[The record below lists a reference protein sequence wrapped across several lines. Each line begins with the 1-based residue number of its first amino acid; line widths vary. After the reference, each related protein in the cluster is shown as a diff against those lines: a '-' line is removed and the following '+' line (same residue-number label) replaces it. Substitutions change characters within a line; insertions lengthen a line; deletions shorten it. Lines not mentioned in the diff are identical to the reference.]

1 MQVLALKYRP
11 KHFSELVGQ
20 ESVAKTLSLALDNQ
34 RLANAYL
41 FSGLR
46 GSGKTS
52 SSRIFARALMCE
64 TGPKA
69 VPCDTCIQ
77 CQSALNNHHIDI
89 IEMDGASNRGIDD
102 VRNLIEQ
109 TRYKPSFGRYKIFI
123 IDEVHMFTTEAFN
136 ALLKTLEE
144 PPSHVK
150 FLLATTDALKLPATI
165 LSRTQHFRF
174 KKIPENSVISHLK
187 TILEKEQVSY
197 ETSALEKLA
206 HSGQGSLRDT
216 ITLLEQA
223 INYCDNA
230 ITESKVAEMLG
241 AIDRSVLEDF
251 FQSLINQDEARL
263 QERYAILE
271 NYETESVLE
280 EMMLFLKAKLLSPDS
295 YSILLIERF
304 FKIIMSSLSLL
315 KEGAN
320 ASFVLL
326 LLKMKFKEALKLK
339 ALDDA
344 ILELEQSKESVLKP
358 LNQNANASKQE
369 PKSTEKIEQAERIEG
384 TEKKEKL
391 ETRENTETLQT
402 LMLSAKDRIFH
413 NLFKQVQTL
422 VYERNYELGEVFEK
436 NIRFIDFD
444 SQTKTLTWE
453 SLATDK
459 DKELLRERFKIV
471 KSIVDGVFGKGE
483 NIKIALKHH
492 LENKS
497 TLETQEIKDFKISSL
512 REKILPKPTIETT
525 AETKE
530 NDTKEAV
537 GKALQTKENDTK
549 EAVGKALQTK
559 ENDTKEAVGKA
570 LQTKENDTKEAVGKA
585 LQTKENDTKE
595 TKETQPK
602 QAPTALQEFMANHS
616 ELIEEI
622 KSEFEIKSVEL
633 L

>member
-197 ETSALEKLA
+197 ESSALEKLA

-344 ILELEQSKESVLKP
+344 ILELEQTP
-358 LNQNANASKQE
+358 FNQSHSISYNTPKQE
-369 PKSTEKIEQAERIEG
+369 PKSAERIEQAERIEG
-384 TEKKEKL
+384 TEK
-391 ETRENTETLQT
+391 RENTEKIASTEAPQT
-402 LMLSAKDRIFH
+402 PMLSAKDRIFH

-422 VYERNYELGEVFEK
+422 VYERNYELGAVFEK

-471 KSIVDGVFGKGE
+471 KGIVDSVFGKGE
-483 NIKIALKHH
+483 NIKIALKNH

-497 TLETQEIKDFKISSL
+497 AREETKEVKDFKISSL
-512 REKILPKPTIETT
+512 REKILPKPTTETT
-525 AETKE
+525 AEMKE
-530 NDTKEAV
+530 
-537 GKALQTKENDTK
+537 
-549 EAVGKALQTK
+549 
-559 ENDTKEAVGKA
+559 
-570 LQTKENDTKEAVGKA
+570 
-585 LQTKENDTKE
+585 KE
-595 TKETQPK
+595 TKEKETKEVQEIQPK
-602 QAPTALQEFMANHS
+602 EAPTALQEFMANHS
-616 ELIEEI
+616 NLIEEI

>member
-20 ESVAKTLSLALDNQ
+20 ESVAKTLSLALDNR

-64 TGPKA
+64 EGPKA
-69 VPCDTCIQ
+69 VPCDTCTQ

-280 EMMLFLKAKLLSPDS
+280 EMMLFLKAKLLSPDT

-304 FKIIMSSLSLL
+304 FKIIMSGLSLL

-344 ILELEQSKESVLKP
+344 ILELEQSKESTLKP
-358 LNQNANASKQE
+358 LNQNANAFKQE
-369 PKSTEKIEQAERIEG
+369 SAEKIEKPEKRESAE
-384 TEKKEKL
+384 TP
-391 ETRENTETLQT
+391 QT
-402 LMLSAKDRIFH
+402 PMLSAKDRIFH

-422 VYERNYELGEVFEK
+422 VYERNYELGVVFEK

-453 SLATDK
+453 SLATHK

-483 NIKIALKHH
+483 NIKIALKNHS
-492 LENKS
+492 ENKS
-497 TLETQEIKDFKISSL
+497 TLEVVKEFKFPSL
-512 REKILPKPTIETT
+512 KPKPTTETT

-530 NDTKEAV
+530 NDTKEV
-537 GKALQTKENDTK
+537 Q
-549 EAVGKALQTK
+549 
-559 ENDTKEAVGKA
+559 
-570 LQTKENDTKEAVGKA
+570 
-585 LQTKENDTKE
+585 
-595 TKETQPK
+595 ETQPK
-602 QAPTALQEFMANHS
+602 ETPTALQEFMANHS
-616 ELIEEI
+616 NLIEEI

>member
-64 TGPKA
+64 EGPKA
-69 VPCDTCIQ
+69 MPCDTCTQ

-174 KKIPENSVISHLK
+174 KKIPGNSVISHLK

-304 FKIIMSSLSLL
+304 FKIIMSGLSLL

-358 LNQNANASKQE
+358 LNQNANAFKQE
-369 PKSTEKIEQAERIEG
+369 PKIADKIEKPEKRESAE
-384 TEKKEKL
+384 TP
-391 ETRENTETLQT
+391 QT
-402 LMLSAKDRIFH
+402 PMLSAKDRIFH

-422 VYERNYELGEVFEK
+422 VYERNYELGAVFEK

-453 SLATDK
+453 SLATHK
-459 DKELLRERFKIV
+459 DKGLLRERFKIV

-483 NIKIALKHH
+483 NIKIALKNHS
-492 LENKS
+492 ENKS
-497 TLETQEIKDFKISSL
+497 ALEVVKEFKFPPL
-512 REKILPKPTIETT
+512 KPKPTTETT
-525 AETKE
+525 AEMKEKESKE
-530 NDTKEAV
+530 NDTKKV
-537 GKALQTKENDTK
+537 Q
-549 EAVGKALQTK
+549 
-559 ENDTKEAVGKA
+559 
-570 LQTKENDTKEAVGKA
+570 
-585 LQTKENDTKE
+585 
-595 TKETQPK
+595 ETQPK
-602 QAPTALQEFMANHS
+602 EAPTALQEFMANHS
-616 ELIEEI
+616 DLIEEI

>member
-64 TGPKA
+64 KGPKA
-69 VPCDTCIQ
+69 VPCDTCTQ
-77 CQSALNNHHIDI
+77 CQGALNNHHIDI

-271 NYETESVLE
+271 NYETERVLE
-280 EMMLFLKAKLLSPDS
+280 EMMLFLKAKLLSPDT

-344 ILELEQSKESVLKP
+344 IVELEQSKESVLKP
-358 LNQNANASKQE
+358 LNQNANAPKQE
-369 PKSTEKIEQAERIEG
+369 PKSAERIEG
-384 TEKKEKL
+384 TEKKENP
-391 ETRENTETLQT
+391 ETRENAETPQT
-402 LMLSAKDRIFH
+402 PMLSAKDRIFH

-422 VYERNYELGEVFEK
+422 VYERNYELGAVFEK

-453 SLATDK
+453 SLAADK

-471 KSIVDGVFGKGE
+471 KGIVDSVFGKGE

-497 TLETQEIKDFKISSL
+497 APEETKEFKFPPL
-512 REKILPKPTIETT
+512 KPKPTTETT
-525 AETKE
+525 AEMKEKEVQKNETKEKEIKE
-530 NDTKEAV
+530 NDTKEVQEA
-537 GKALQTKENDTK
+537 QPK
-549 EAVGKALQTK
+549 EAL
-559 ENDTKEAVGKA
+559 
-570 LQTKENDTKEAVGKA
+570 
-585 LQTKENDTKE
+585 
-595 TKETQPK
+595 
-602 QAPTALQEFMANHS
+602 TALQEFMANHS

>member
-64 TGPKA
+64 EGPKA

-197 ETSALEKLA
+197 ESSALEKLA

-251 FQSLINQDEARL
+251 FQSLINQDEAQL

-344 ILELEQSKESVLKP
+344 ILELEQTP
-358 LNQNANASKQE
+358 FNQSPSISYNAPKQE
-369 PKSTEKIEQAERIEG
+369 PKSAERIEG
-384 TEKKEKL
+384 TEKKESAEKKENA
-391 ETRENTETLQT
+391 ETQQT
-402 LMLSAKDRIFH
+402 PMLSVKDRIFH

-422 VYERNYELGEVFEK
+422 VYERNYELGAVFEK

-453 SLATDK
+453 SLATNK

-483 NIKIALKHH
+483 NIKIALKNH

-497 TLETQEIKDFKISSL
+497 AREETKEVKDFKISSL
-512 REKILPKPTIETT
+512 REKISPKPTTETT
-525 AETKE
+525 AEMQEKEVQKNEIKEKEIKE
-530 NDTKEAV
+530 NDTKEV
-537 GKALQTKENDTK
+537 Q
-549 EAVGKALQTK
+549 
-559 ENDTKEAVGKA
+559 
-570 LQTKENDTKEAVGKA
+570 
-585 LQTKENDTKE
+585 
-595 TKETQPK
+595 ETQPK

-616 ELIEEI
+616 NLIEEI

>member
-64 TGPKA
+64 EGPKA

-197 ETSALEKLA
+197 ESSALEKLA

-344 ILELEQSKESVLKP
+344 ILELEQAP
-358 LNQNANASKQE
+358 FNQSPSISYNAPKQE
-369 PKSTEKIEQAERIEG
+369 PKSTEKIEQAEIIEG
-384 TEKKEKL
+384 TEKKESAEKK
-391 ETRENTETLQT
+391 ENTETPQT
-402 LMLSAKDRIFH
+402 PMLSAKDRIFH

-422 VYERNYELGEVFEK
+422 VYERNYELGAVFEK

-453 SLATDK
+453 SLATNK

-471 KSIVDGVFGKGE
+471 KGIVDGVFGKGE
-483 NIKIALKHH
+483 NIKIALKNH

-497 TLETQEIKDFKISSL
+497 ASEETKEVKDFKISSL
-512 REKILPKPTIETT
+512 REKILPQPTTETT
-525 AETKE
+525 AEIQEKE
-530 NDTKEAV
+530 TKEAV
-537 GKALQTKENDTK
+537 GKALQTKENETK
-549 EAVGKALQTK
+549 EVQ
-559 ENDTKEAVGKA
+559 
-570 LQTKENDTKEAVGKA
+570 
-585 LQTKENDTKE
+585 
-595 TKETQPK
+595 ETQPK
-602 QAPTALQEFMANHS
+602 EAPTALQEFMANHS
-616 ELIEEI
+616 NLIEEI

>member
-64 TGPKA
+64 EGPKA
-69 VPCDTCIQ
+69 VPCDTCAQ

-304 FKIIMSSLSLL
+304 FKIIMSGLSLL

-344 ILELEQSKESVLKP
+344 ILELEQNKESVLKP
-358 LNQNANASKQE
+358 LNQNANAPKQE
-369 PKSTEKIEQAERIEG
+369 PKSTEK
-384 TEKKEKL
+384 
-391 ETRENTETLQT
+391 RENPEKRESAETPQT
-402 LMLSAKDRIFH
+402 PMLSAKDRIFH

-422 VYERNYELGEVFEK
+422 VYERNYELGAVFEK

-453 SLATDK
+453 SLATNK

-483 NIKIALKHH
+483 SIKIALKNHS
-492 LENKS
+492 ENKS
-497 TLETQEIKDFKISSL
+497 ALEVVKEFKFPYSKPKLTTKTTAETKEKEIKEAVGKETKIK
-512 REKILPKPTIETT
+512 EQEVKEN
-525 AETKE
+525 ETKE
-530 NDTKEAV
+530 NDTKEV
-537 GKALQTKENDTK
+537 Q
-549 EAVGKALQTK
+549 
-559 ENDTKEAVGKA
+559 
-570 LQTKENDTKEAVGKA
+570 
-585 LQTKENDTKE
+585 
-595 TKETQPK
+595 ETQPK

-616 ELIEEI
+616 DLIEEI

>member
-20 ESVAKTLSLALDNQ
+20 ESVAKTLSLALNNQ

-280 EMMLFLKAKLLSPDS
+280 EMMLFLKAKLLSPNS

-344 ILELEQSKESVLKP
+344 ILELEQNKENVLKP
-358 LNQNANASKQE
+358 LNQNANAPKQE
-369 PKSTEKIEQAERIEG
+369 PKSAEKTEKP
-384 TEKKEKL
+384 EKKESA
-391 ETRENTETLQT
+391 ETPQT
-402 LMLSAKDRIFH
+402 PMLSAKDRIFH

-422 VYERNYELGEVFEK
+422 VYERNYELGAVFEK
-436 NIRFIDFD
+436 NIRFVDFD

-471 KSIVDGVFGKGE
+471 KSIVDGVFGKGK
-483 NIKIALKHH
+483 NIKIALKNHS
-492 LENKS
+492 ENKS
-497 TLETQEIKDFKISSL
+497 ALEVVKEFKFPSS
-512 REKILPKPTIETT
+512 KPKPTTETT
-525 AETKE
+525 AELKE
-530 NDTKEAV
+530 KETKEAV
-537 GKALQTKENDTK
+537 GKETKEKEVQENDTK
-549 EAVGKALQTK
+549 EVQ
-559 ENDTKEAVGKA
+559 
-570 LQTKENDTKEAVGKA
+570 
-585 LQTKENDTKE
+585 
-595 TKETQPK
+595 ETQPK

-616 ELIEEI
+616 NLIEEI

>member
-197 ETSALEKLA
+197 ESSALEKLA

-230 ITESKVAEMLG
+230 ITESKVAAMLG

-358 LNQNANASKQE
+358 LNQNANAPKQE
-369 PKSTEKIEQAERIEG
+369 PKSAEKIEQAERIEG
-384 TEKKEKL
+384 TEKRESAEKIESA
-391 ETRENTETLQT
+391 ETPQT
-402 LMLSAKDRIFH
+402 PMLSAKDRIFH

-422 VYERNYELGEVFEK
+422 VYERNYELGAVFEK

-483 NIKIALKHH
+483 NIKIALKNH

-497 TLETQEIKDFKISSL
+497 TREETKEVKDFKISSL
-512 REKILPKPTIETT
+512 KEKILPKPTTETT
-525 AETKE
+525 AEMKE
-530 NDTKEAV
+530 KEV
-537 GKALQTKENDTK
+537 QKNEIKE
-549 EAVGKALQTK
+549 
-559 ENDTKEAVGKA
+559 
-570 LQTKENDTKEAVGKA
+570 
-585 LQTKENDTKE
+585 KE
-595 TKETQPK
+595 TKEVKEKEVQETQPK
-602 QAPTALQEFMANHS
+602 EAPTALQEFMANHS
-616 ELIEEI
+616 NLIEEI

>member
-197 ETSALEKLA
+197 ESSALEKLA

-230 ITESKVAEMLG
+230 ITESKVATMLG

-344 ILELEQSKESVLKP
+344 IVELEQSKESVLKP
-358 LNQNANASKQE
+358 LNQNANAPKQE
-369 PKSTEKIEQAERIEG
+369 PKSTEKIEQAERIER
-384 TEKKEKL
+384 TEKRESA
-391 ETRENTETLQT
+391 ETPQT
-402 LMLSAKDRIFH
+402 PMLSAKDRIFH

-422 VYERNYELGEVFEK
+422 VYERNYELGAVFEK
-436 NIRFIDFD
+436 NIHFIDFD

-453 SLATDK
+453 SLATNK

-497 TLETQEIKDFKISSL
+497 AREETKEVKDFKISSL
-512 REKILPKPTIETT
+512 REKILPKPTTETT
-525 AETKE
+525 AEMKEKEIKEAAEKETKEKEVKE
-530 NDTKEAV
+530 NDTKEI
-537 GKALQTKENDTK
+537 K
-549 EAVGKALQTK
+549 EA
-559 ENDTKEAVGKA
+559 
-570 LQTKENDTKEAVGKA
+570 
-585 LQTKENDTKE
+585 
-595 TKETQPK
+595 QPK
-602 QAPTALQEFMANHS
+602 EAPTALQEFMANHS
-616 ELIEEI
+616 NLIEEI

>member
-64 TGPKA
+64 EGPKA
-69 VPCDTCIQ
+69 VPCDTCTQ
-77 CQSALNNHHIDI
+77 CKSALNNHHIDI

-197 ETSALEKLA
+197 ENSALEKLA

-344 ILELEQSKESVLKP
+344 ILELEQTKESVLKP
-358 LNQNANASKQE
+358 LNQNANAPKQE
-369 PKSTEKIEQAERIEG
+369 PKNA
-384 TEKKEKL
+384 EKK
-391 ETRENTETLQT
+391 ENTETLQT
-402 LMLSAKDRIFH
+402 PMLSAKDRIFH
-413 NLFKQVQTL
+413 NLFKQVQTQ
-422 VYERNYELGEVFEK
+422 VSDRNYELGAVFEK

-453 SLATDK
+453 SLATNK

-471 KSIVDGVFGKGE
+471 KSIVDEVFGKGE
-483 NIKIALKHH
+483 NIKIALKNHS
-492 LENKS
+492 ENNS
-497 TLETQEIKDFKISSL
+497 APEETKDKFLSL
-512 REKILPKPTIETT
+512 KPKPTIETT
-525 AETKE
+525 AEMKENETKE
-530 NDTKEAV
+530 KEVQKKETKEV
-537 GKALQTKENDTK
+537 
-549 EAVGKALQTK
+549 
-559 ENDTKEAVGKA
+559 
-570 LQTKENDTKEAVGKA
+570 
-585 LQTKENDTKE
+585 
-595 TKETQPK
+595 KETQPK
-602 QAPTALQEFMANHS
+602 ETPTALQEFMANNS
-616 ELIEEI
+616 NLIEEI

>member
-64 TGPKA
+64 EGPKA
-69 VPCDTCIQ
+69 VPCDTCTQ

-280 EMMLFLKAKLLSPDS
+280 EMMLFLKAKLLSPDT

-344 ILELEQSKESVLKP
+344 ILELERSKESALKP
-358 LNQNANASKQE
+358 LNQNANAFKQE
-369 PKSTEKIEQAERIEG
+369 STEKIEKP
-384 TEKKEKL
+384 EKK
-391 ETRENTETLQT
+391 ENTETPQT
-402 LMLSAKDRIFH
+402 PMLSAKDRIFH

-422 VYERNYELGEVFEK
+422 VYERNYELGAVFEK

-453 SLATDK
+453 SLATHK

-483 NIKIALKHH
+483 NIKIALKNHS
-492 LENKS
+492 ENKS
-497 TLETQEIKDFKISSL
+497 ALEVVKEFKFPSL
-512 REKILPKPTIETT
+512 KPKPTTETT
-525 AETKE
+525 AEMKEKEIQE
-530 NDTKEAV
+530 NDTKEIQET
-537 GKALQTKENDTK
+537 QTKET
-549 EAVGKALQTK
+549 
-559 ENDTKEAVGKA
+559 
-570 LQTKENDTKEAVGKA
+570 
-585 LQTKENDTKE
+585 
-595 TKETQPK
+595 
-602 QAPTALQEFMANHS
+602 PTALQEFMANHS
-616 ELIEEI
+616 DLIEEI

>member
-11 KHFSELVGQ
+11 KHFSEIVGQ

-64 TGPKA
+64 EGPKA
-69 VPCDTCIQ
+69 VPCDTCTQ

-263 QERYAILE
+263 KECYAILE

-358 LNQNANASKQE
+358 LNQNANAIPQE
-369 PKSTEKIEQAERIEG
+369 
-384 TEKKEKL
+384 
-391 ETRENTETLQT
+391 NQT
-402 LMLSAKDRIFH
+402 LKTPPLKNPIAEAPIAETPQTPMLSAKDRIFH

-422 VYERNYELGEVFEK
+422 VYERNYELGAVFEK

-453 SLATDK
+453 SLATHK

-483 NIKIALKHH
+483 KIKIALKNQ
-492 LENKS
+492 NKS
-497 TLETQEIKDFKISSL
+497 ALEVVKELKFPYSK
-512 REKILPKPTIETT
+512 PKPTTETT

-530 NDTKEAV
+530 KETKEAAEKEMKEKEV
-537 GKALQTKENDTK
+537 QENDTK
-549 EAVGKALQTK
+549 EVQ
-559 ENDTKEAVGKA
+559 
-570 LQTKENDTKEAVGKA
+570 
-585 LQTKENDTKE
+585 
-595 TKETQPK
+595 ETQPK

-616 ELIEEI
+616 NLIEEI

>member
-69 VPCDTCIQ
+69 VPCDTCTQ

-304 FKIIMSSLSLL
+304 FKIIMSGLSLL

-344 ILELEQSKESVLKP
+344 ILELEQSKESALKP
-358 LNQNANASKQE
+358 LSQNANTFKQE
-369 PKSTEKIEQAERIEG
+369 SAEKIEKPEKRESAETPQIP
-384 TEKKEKL
+384 
-391 ETRENTETLQT
+391 
-402 LMLSAKDRIFH
+402 MLSAKDRIFH

-422 VYERNYELGEVFEK
+422 VYERNYELGAVFEK

-453 SLATDK
+453 SLATHK

-483 NIKIALKHH
+483 NIKIALKNHS
-492 LENKS
+492 ENKS
-497 TLETQEIKDFKISSL
+497 ALEEIKEFKFPSL
-512 REKILPKPTIETT
+512 KPKPTTETT

-530 NDTKEAV
+530 
-537 GKALQTKENDTK
+537 
-549 EAVGKALQTK
+549 
-559 ENDTKEAVGKA
+559 
-570 LQTKENDTKEAVGKA
+570 
-585 LQTKENDTKE
+585 KE
-595 TKETQPK
+595 TKEKETKEKETKEKETKEKETKEVQETQPK
-602 QAPTALQEFMANHS
+602 ETPTALQEFMANHS
-616 ELIEEI
+616 NLIEEI

>member
-64 TGPKA
+64 EGPKA

-197 ETSALEKLA
+197 ESSALEKLA

-263 QERYAILE
+263 KERYAILE

-320 ASFVLL
+320 ANFVLL

-344 ILELEQSKESVLKP
+344 ILELEQAP
-358 LNQNANASKQE
+358 FNQSPSISYNAPKQE
-369 PKSTEKIEQAERIEG
+369 PKSAEKIENPERIESA
-384 TEKKEKL
+384 
-391 ETRENTETLQT
+391 ETPQT
-402 LMLSAKDRIFH
+402 PMLSAKDRIFH

-422 VYERNYELGEVFEK
+422 VYERNYELGAVFEK

-453 SLATDK
+453 SLAADK

-483 NIKIALKHH
+483 SIKIALKNHS
-492 LENKS
+492 ENKNARE
-497 TLETQEIKDFKISSL
+497 ETKEVKDFKISSL
-512 REKILPKPTIETT
+512 REKILPKPTTETT
-525 AETKE
+525 AEMKEKETKEKEIQE
-530 NDTKEAV
+530 NDTKEV
-537 GKALQTKENDTK
+537 Q
-549 EAVGKALQTK
+549 
-559 ENDTKEAVGKA
+559 
-570 LQTKENDTKEAVGKA
+570 
-585 LQTKENDTKE
+585 
-595 TKETQPK
+595 ETQPK

>member
-64 TGPKA
+64 EGPKA
-69 VPCDTCIQ
+69 VPCDTCTQ

-197 ETSALEKLA
+197 ESSALEKLA

-304 FKIIMSSLSLL
+304 FKIIMSGLSLL

-344 ILELEQSKESVLKP
+344 ILELEQSKESAFQP
-358 LNQNANASKQE
+358 LNQNANAFKQE
-369 PKSTEKIEQAERIEG
+369 SAEKIEKPEKRESAE
-384 TEKKEKL
+384 TP
-391 ETRENTETLQT
+391 QT
-402 LMLSAKDRIFH
+402 PMLSAKDRIFH

-422 VYERNYELGEVFEK
+422 VYERNYELGAVFEK

-453 SLATDK
+453 SLATHK

-471 KSIVDGVFGKGE
+471 KNIVDGVFGKGE

-497 TLETQEIKDFKISSL
+497 APKETKEVKDFKISSL
-512 REKILPKPTIETT
+512 REKILPKPTTETT

-530 NDTKEAV
+530 KEIKEAAEKETKEKEV
-537 GKALQTKENDTK
+537 QENDTK
-549 EAVGKALQTK
+549 EVQ
-559 ENDTKEAVGKA
+559 
-570 LQTKENDTKEAVGKA
+570 
-585 LQTKENDTKE
+585 
-595 TKETQPK
+595 ETQPK
-602 QAPTALQEFMANHS
+602 ETPTALQEFMANHS
-616 ELIEEI
+616 DLIEEI

>member
-64 TGPKA
+64 EGPKA
-69 VPCDTCIQ
+69 VPCDTCTQ

-304 FKIIMSSLSLL
+304 FKIIMSGLSLL

-339 ALDDA
+339 TLDDA

-358 LNQNANASKQE
+358 LNQNANAFKQE
-369 PKSTEKIEQAERIEG
+369 SAEKIEKPEKRESAE
-384 TEKKEKL
+384 TP
-391 ETRENTETLQT
+391 QT
-402 LMLSAKDRIFH
+402 PMLSAKDRIFH

-422 VYERNYELGEVFEK
+422 VYERNYELGAVFEK

-453 SLATDK
+453 SLATHK

-483 NIKIALKHH
+483 NIKIALKNHS
-492 LENKS
+492 ENKS
-497 TLETQEIKDFKISSL
+497 ALEVVKEFKFPSL
-512 REKILPKPTIETT
+512 KPKPTTETT
-525 AETKE
+525 AETKEKETKEAIEKETKE
-530 NDTKEAV
+530 NDTKEI
-537 GKALQTKENDTK
+537 Q
-549 EAVGKALQTK
+549 
-559 ENDTKEAVGKA
+559 
-570 LQTKENDTKEAVGKA
+570 
-585 LQTKENDTKE
+585 
-595 TKETQPK
+595 ETQPK
-602 QAPTALQEFMANHS
+602 ETPTALQEFMANNS
-616 ELIEEI
+616 NLIEEI

>member
-20 ESVAKTLSLALDNQ
+20 ESVAKTLSLALNNQ

-64 TGPKA
+64 EGPKA

-344 ILELEQSKESVLKP
+344 ILELEQNKESALKP
-358 LNQNANASKQE
+358 LNQNANDPKQE
-369 PKSTEKIEQAERIEG
+369 PKSIEKIEKP
-384 TEKKEKL
+384 EKKENV
-391 ETRENTETLQT
+391 ETPQT
-402 LMLSAKDRIFH
+402 PMLSAKDRIFH

-422 VYERNYELGEVFEK
+422 VYERNYELGAVFEK

-483 NIKIALKHH
+483 NIKIALKNHS
-492 LENKS
+492 ENKS
-497 TLETQEIKDFKISSL
+497 ALEVVKEFKFPSS
-512 REKILPKPTIETT
+512 KPKPTTETT
-525 AETKE
+525 AEMKEKETEEAVGKETKEKEVQE
-530 NDTKEAV
+530 NDTKEV
-537 GKALQTKENDTK
+537 Q
-549 EAVGKALQTK
+549 
-559 ENDTKEAVGKA
+559 
-570 LQTKENDTKEAVGKA
+570 
-585 LQTKENDTKE
+585 
-595 TKETQPK
+595 ETQPK
-602 QAPTALQEFMANHS
+602 EAPTALQEFMANHS
-616 ELIEEI
+616 NLIEEI

>member
-230 ITESKVAEMLG
+230 ITESKVATMLG

-263 QERYAILE
+263 KERYAILE

-326 LLKMKFKEALKLK
+326 LLKMKFKEALKFK

-344 ILELEQSKESVLKP
+344 ILELEQTP
-358 LNQNANASKQE
+358 FNQSPSISYNAPKQE
-369 PKSTEKIEQAERIEG
+369 FKGTEKIEQAERIEG
-384 TEKKEKL
+384 TEKREKL
-391 ETRENTETLQT
+391 EKRENAETPQT
-402 LMLSAKDRIFH
+402 PMLSAKDRIFH

-422 VYERNYELGEVFEK
+422 VYERNYELGAVFEK

-453 SLATDK
+453 SLATNK

-483 NIKIALKHH
+483 NIKIALKNQ
-492 LENKS
+492 NKS
-497 TLETQEIKDFKISSL
+497 ALEVVKELKFPYSK
-512 REKILPKPTIETT
+512 PKPTTETT

-530 NDTKEAV
+530 KEV
-537 GKALQTKENDTK
+537 QKNEIKEKEVQENDTK
-549 EAVGKALQTK
+549 EVQ
-559 ENDTKEAVGKA
+559 
-570 LQTKENDTKEAVGKA
+570 
-585 LQTKENDTKE
+585 
-595 TKETQPK
+595 ETQPK

-616 ELIEEI
+616 NLIEEI

>member
-197 ETSALEKLA
+197 ENSALEKLA

-271 NYETESVLE
+271 NYETEGVLE

-344 ILELEQSKESVLKP
+344 IVELEQAP
-358 LNQNANASKQE
+358 FNQSPSISYNAPKQE
-369 PKSTEKIEQAERIEG
+369 FKGTEKIEQVERIEG
-384 TEKKEKL
+384 TEKREKL
-391 ETRENTETLQT
+391 EKKESTETPQT
-402 LMLSAKDRIFH
+402 PMLSAKDRIFH

-422 VYERNYELGEVFEK
+422 VYERNYELGVVFEK

-453 SLATDK
+453 SLAADK
-459 DKELLRERFKIV
+459 NKELLRERFKIV

-483 NIKIALKHH
+483 NIKIALKNH

-497 TLETQEIKDFKISSL
+497 APEETKEVKDFKISSL
-512 REKILPKPTIETT
+512 REKILPKPTTETT

-530 NDTKEAV
+530 NEKEAV
-537 GKALQTKENDTK
+537 GKEIKEK
-549 EAVGKALQTK
+549 EIQK
-559 ENDTKEAVGKA
+559 
-570 LQTKENDTKEAVGKA
+570 
-585 LQTKENDTKE
+585 KE
-595 TKETQPK
+595 TKENNTKEIQETQPK
-602 QAPTALQEFMANHS
+602 EAPTALQEFMTNHS

>member
-11 KHFSELVGQ
+11 KHFSELIGQ

-69 VPCDTCIQ
+69 VPCDTCTQ

-251 FQSLINQDEARL
+251 FQSLINQDEVRL
-263 QERYAILE
+263 KERYAILE

-344 ILELEQSKESVLKP
+344 ILELEQTP
-358 LNQNANASKQE
+358 FNQNPSISYNDSKQE

-384 TEKKEKL
+384 TEKKE
-391 ETRENTETLQT
+391 NTETPQT
-402 LMLSAKDRIFH
+402 PMLSAKDRIFH

-422 VYERNYELGEVFEK
+422 VYERNYELGAVFEK

-453 SLATDK
+453 SLATNK

-483 NIKIALKHH
+483 SIKIALKNQ
-492 LENKS
+492 NKS
-497 TLETQEIKDFKISSL
+497 ALEVVKELKFPYSK
-512 REKILPKPTIETT
+512 PKPTTETT

-530 NDTKEAV
+530 KETKE
-537 GKALQTKENDTK
+537 KETKEKEVQENDTK
-549 EAVGKALQTK
+549 EVQ
-559 ENDTKEAVGKA
+559 
-570 LQTKENDTKEAVGKA
+570 
-585 LQTKENDTKE
+585 
-595 TKETQPK
+595 ETQPK

-616 ELIEEI
+616 NLIEEI

>member
-64 TGPKA
+64 EGPKS
-69 VPCDTCIQ
+69 VPCDTCTQ

-280 EMMLFLKAKLLSPDS
+280 EMMLFLKAKLLSPDA

-304 FKIIMSSLSLL
+304 FKIIMSGLSLL

-344 ILELEQSKESVLKP
+344 ILELEQSKESTLKP
-358 LNQNANASKQE
+358 LNQNANAFKQE
-369 PKSTEKIEQAERIEG
+369 SAEKIEKP
-384 TEKKEKL
+384 EK
-391 ETRENTETLQT
+391 RESTETPQT
-402 LMLSAKDRIFH
+402 PMLSAKDRIFH

-422 VYERNYELGEVFEK
+422 VYERNYELGAVFEK

-453 SLATDK
+453 SLATHK

-483 NIKIALKHH
+483 NIKIALKNHS
-492 LENKS
+492 ENKS
-497 TLETQEIKDFKISSL
+497 TLEVVKEFKFPYS
-512 REKILPKPTIETT
+512 KPKPTTETT

-530 NDTKEAV
+530 
-537 GKALQTKENDTK
+537 
-549 EAVGKALQTK
+549 
-559 ENDTKEAVGKA
+559 
-570 LQTKENDTKEAVGKA
+570 
-585 LQTKENDTKE
+585 KE
-595 TKETQPK
+595 TKEKEIQETQPK
-602 QAPTALQEFMANHS
+602 ETPTALQEFMANHS
-616 ELIEEI
+616 DLIEEI

>member
-64 TGPKA
+64 EGPKA
-69 VPCDTCIQ
+69 VPCDTCTQ

-280 EMMLFLKAKLLSPDS
+280 EMMLFLKAKLLSPDF

-304 FKIIMSSLSLL
+304 FKIIMSGLSLL

-344 ILELEQSKESVLKP
+344 ILELEQSKESVLKS
-358 LNQNANASKQE
+358 LNQNANAFKQE
-369 PKSTEKIEQAERIEG
+369 SKSADKIEKP
-384 TEKKEKL
+384 EKKESA
-391 ETRENTETLQT
+391 ETPQT
-402 LMLSAKDRIFH
+402 PMLSAKDRIFH

-422 VYERNYELGEVFEK
+422 VYERNYELGAVFEK

-453 SLATDK
+453 SLATHK

-483 NIKIALKHH
+483 NIKIALKNQ
-492 LENKS
+492 NKS
-497 TLETQEIKDFKISSL
+497 ALEEIKEFKFPSL
-512 REKILPKPTIETT
+512 KPKPTTETT
-525 AETKE
+525 AEMKEKEIKEKEVQKNETKE
-530 NDTKEAV
+530 I
-537 GKALQTKENDTK
+537 Q
-549 EAVGKALQTK
+549 
-559 ENDTKEAVGKA
+559 
-570 LQTKENDTKEAVGKA
+570 
-585 LQTKENDTKE
+585 
-595 TKETQPK
+595 ETQPK
-602 QAPTALQEFMANHS
+602 EAPTALQEFMANHS
-616 ELIEEI
+616 DLIEEI

>member
-197 ETSALEKLA
+197 ESSALEKLA

-271 NYETESVLE
+271 NYETEGVLE

-344 ILELEQSKESVLKP
+344 IVELEQTP
-358 LNQNANASKQE
+358 FNQSPSISYNAPKQE
-369 PKSTEKIEQAERIEG
+369 SKSIEKREQREQIESIEKRESAE
-384 TEKKEKL
+384 TP
-391 ETRENTETLQT
+391 QT
-402 LMLSAKDRIFH
+402 PMLSAKDRIFH

-422 VYERNYELGEVFEK
+422 VYERNYELGAVFEK

-497 TLETQEIKDFKISSL
+497 APE
-512 REKILPKPTIETT
+512 
-525 AETKE
+525 ETKE
-530 NDTKEAV
+530 FKFPPLKPQPTTEMTAEMQEKETKEAV

-549 EAVGKALQTK
+549 EVQKK
-559 ENDTKEAVGKA
+559 EVQK
-570 LQTKENDTKEAVGKA
+570 
-585 LQTKENDTKE
+585 NDTKE
-595 TKETQPK
+595 TKEAQPK
-602 QAPTALQEFMANHS
+602 EAPTALQEFMANHS

>member
-64 TGPKA
+64 EGPKA
-69 VPCDTCIQ
+69 VPCDTCTQ

-251 FQSLINQDEARL
+251 FQSLINQDEVRL
-263 QERYAILE
+263 QDRYAILE

-304 FKIIMSSLSLL
+304 FKIIMSGLSLL

-358 LNQNANASKQE
+358 LNQDANAFKQE
-369 PKSTEKIEQAERIEG
+369 SAEKIEKPEKRESAE
-384 TEKKEKL
+384 TP
-391 ETRENTETLQT
+391 QT
-402 LMLSAKDRIFH
+402 PMLSAKDRIFH

-422 VYERNYELGEVFEK
+422 VYERNYELGAVFEK

-459 DKELLRERFKIV
+459 DKELLKERFKIV

-483 NIKIALKHH
+483 NIKIALKNHS
-492 LENKS
+492 ENKS
-497 TLETQEIKDFKISSL
+497 ALEVVKEFKFPSL
-512 REKILPKPTIETT
+512 KPKPTTETT
-525 AETKE
+525 AETKEKETKEKETKEKETKEKETKEKDTKE

-537 GKALQTKENDTK
+537 EKEIKEKEIKEKEIKEKEIKENDTK
-549 EAVGKALQTK
+549 EVQ
-559 ENDTKEAVGKA
+559 
-570 LQTKENDTKEAVGKA
+570 
-585 LQTKENDTKE
+585 
-595 TKETQPK
+595 ETQPK
-602 QAPTALQEFMANHS
+602 EAPTALQEFMANHS
-616 ELIEEI
+616 DLIEEI

>member
-64 TGPKA
+64 EGPKA
-69 VPCDTCIQ
+69 VPCDTCTQ

-187 TILEKEQVSY
+187 TILEKEQMSY
-197 ETSALEKLA
+197 ENSALEKLA

-230 ITESKVAEMLG
+230 ITESKVAAMLG

-271 NYETESVLE
+271 NYETEGVLE
-280 EMMLFLKAKLLSPDS
+280 EMMLFLKAKLLSPDT

-344 ILELEQSKESVLKP
+344 IVELEQAP
-358 LNQNANASKQE
+358 FNQSPSISYNAPKQE
-369 PKSTEKIEQAERIEG
+369 FKNIEKREKIEQIESIEKRERIE
-384 TEKKEKL
+384 TP
-391 ETRENTETLQT
+391 QT
-402 LMLSAKDRIFH
+402 PMLSAKDRIFH

-422 VYERNYELGEVFEK
+422 VYERNYELGVVFEK

-453 SLATDK
+453 SLAADK

-497 TLETQEIKDFKISSL
+497 APEETKEVKDFKISSL
-512 REKILPKPTIETT
+512 REKISPKPTTETT
-525 AETKE
+525 AEMKEKEVQKNETKEKEIKE
-530 NDTKEAV
+530 NDTKEV
-537 GKALQTKENDTK
+537 QKNEIKEKEIKEN
-549 EAVGKALQTK
+549 E
-559 ENDTKEAVGKA
+559 
-570 LQTKENDTKEAVGKA
+570 
-585 LQTKENDTKE
+585 TKE
-595 TKETQPK
+595 TKEAQPK
-602 QAPTALQEFMANHS
+602 EAPTALQEFMANHS

>member
-64 TGPKA
+64 EGPKA

-304 FKIIMSSLSLL
+304 FKIIMSGLSLL

-344 ILELEQSKESVLKP
+344 ILELEQSKESALKP
-358 LNQNANASKQE
+358 LNQNANAPKQE
-369 PKSTEKIEQAERIEG
+369 PKIAEKIEKP
-384 TEKKEKL
+384 EKRESV
-391 ETRENTETLQT
+391 ETPQT
-402 LMLSAKDRIFH
+402 PMLSAKDRIFH

-422 VYERNYELGEVFEK
+422 VYERNYELGAVFEK

-453 SLATDK
+453 SLANNK

-483 NIKIALKHH
+483 NIKIALKNHS
-492 LENKS
+492 ENKS
-497 TLETQEIKDFKISSL
+497 ALEEIKEFKFPSL
-512 REKILPKPTIETT
+512 KPKSATETT
-525 AETKE
+525 AETKEKETKEKETKE
-530 NDTKEAV
+530 NDTKEV
-537 GKALQTKENDTK
+537 Q
-549 EAVGKALQTK
+549 
-559 ENDTKEAVGKA
+559 
-570 LQTKENDTKEAVGKA
+570 
-585 LQTKENDTKE
+585 
-595 TKETQPK
+595 ETQPK
-602 QAPTALQEFMANHS
+602 ETPTALQEFMANYS
-616 ELIEEI
+616 DLIEEI

>member
-64 TGPKA
+64 EGPKA
-69 VPCDTCIQ
+69 VPCDTCPQ

-304 FKIIMSSLSLL
+304 FKIIMSGLSLL

-344 ILELEQSKESVLKP
+344 ILELEQNKESVLKP
-358 LNQNANASKQE
+358 LNQNANAFKQE
-369 PKSTEKIEQAERIEG
+369 STEK
-384 TEKKEKL
+384 TEKPETKESA
-391 ETRENTETLQT
+391 ETPQT
-402 LMLSAKDRIFH
+402 PMLSAKDRIFH

-422 VYERNYELGEVFEK
+422 VYERNYELGAVFEK

-453 SLATDK
+453 SLATHK

-471 KSIVDGVFGKGE
+471 KSIVDGVFGKSE
-483 NIKIALKHH
+483 NIKIALKNHS
-492 LENKS
+492 ENKS
-497 TLETQEIKDFKISSL
+497 ALEEIKEFKFPYS
-512 REKILPKPTIETT
+512 KPKPTTETT
-525 AETKE
+525 AEMKE
-530 NDTKEAV
+530 KETKEA
-537 GKALQTKENDTK
+537 AE
-549 EAVGKALQTK
+549 
-559 ENDTKEAVGKA
+559 
-570 LQTKENDTKEAVGKA
+570 
-585 LQTKENDTKE
+585 KE
-595 TKETQPK
+595 TKEVQENDIKVVQETQPK

>member
-64 TGPKA
+64 EGPKA
-69 VPCDTCIQ
+69 VPCDTCTQ

-223 INYCDNA
+223 INYCNNA

-295 YSILLIERF
+295 YSILLIEHF

-344 ILELEQSKESVLKP
+344 ILELEQAP
-358 LNQNANASKQE
+358 FNQSPSISYNAPKQE
-369 PKSTEKIEQAERIEG
+369 PKSTEKIEKPEKRES
-384 TEKKEKL
+384 TEKIASA
-391 ETRENTETLQT
+391 ETPQT
-402 LMLSAKDRIFH
+402 PMLSVKDRIFH

-422 VYERNYELGEVFEK
+422 VYERNYELGAVFEK

-453 SLATDK
+453 SLATNK

-471 KSIVDGVFGKGE
+471 KGIVDGIFGKGE

-497 TLETQEIKDFKISSL
+497 AREETKEVKDFKISSL
-512 REKILPKPTIETT
+512 REKILPKPTTETM
-525 AETKE
+525 AEMKEKEVQKNEIKEKEIKE
-530 NDTKEAV
+530 NDTKEIQEIQ
-537 GKALQTKENDTK
+537 LKE
-549 EAVGKALQTK
+549 
-559 ENDTKEAVGKA
+559 
-570 LQTKENDTKEAVGKA
+570 
-585 LQTKENDTKE
+585 
-595 TKETQPK
+595 
-602 QAPTALQEFMANHS
+602 APTALQEFMANHS

>member
-11 KHFSELVGQ
+11 KHFSELIGQ

-64 TGPKA
+64 EGPKA

-280 EMMLFLKAKLLSPDS
+280 EMMLFLKAKLLSPDT

-320 ASFVLL
+320 AGFVLL

-339 ALDDA
+339 ALDDE
-344 ILELEQSKESVLKP
+344 ILELEQSKESAFQP
-358 LNQNANASKQE
+358 LNQNANAFKQE
-369 PKSTEKIEQAERIEG
+369 ITDKIEKPEKRESTE
-384 TEKKEKL
+384 TP
-391 ETRENTETLQT
+391 QT
-402 LMLSAKDRIFH
+402 PMLSAKDRIFH

-422 VYERNYELGEVFEK
+422 VYERNYELGAVFEK
-436 NIRFIDFD
+436 NIRFVDFD

-453 SLATDK
+453 SLATHK

-483 NIKIALKHH
+483 NIKIALKNHS
-492 LENKS
+492 ENKS
-497 TLETQEIKDFKISSL
+497 ALEEIKEFKFPYS
-512 REKILPKPTIETT
+512 KPKPTTETT
-525 AETKE
+525 AEMKEKETKEAIEKETKE
-530 NDTKEAV
+530 NDTKEV
-537 GKALQTKENDTK
+537 Q
-549 EAVGKALQTK
+549 
-559 ENDTKEAVGKA
+559 
-570 LQTKENDTKEAVGKA
+570 
-585 LQTKENDTKE
+585 
-595 TKETQPK
+595 ETQPK
-602 QAPTALQEFMANHS
+602 ETPTALQEFMANHS
-616 ELIEEI
+616 DLIEEI

>member
-64 TGPKA
+64 EGPKA

-280 EMMLFLKAKLLSPDS
+280 EMMLFLKAKLLSPDA

-304 FKIIMSSLSLL
+304 FKIIMSGLSLL

-358 LNQNANASKQE
+358 LNQNANAFKQE
-369 PKSTEKIEQAERIEG
+369 SKIAEKIEKPEKRESAE
-384 TEKKEKL
+384 TPP
-391 ETRENTETLQT
+391 
-402 LMLSAKDRIFH
+402 MLSAKDRIFH

-422 VYERNYELGEVFEK
+422 VYERNYELGAVFEK

-453 SLATDK
+453 SLATHK

-483 NIKIALKHH
+483 NIKIALKNHS
-492 LENKS
+492 ENKS
-497 TLETQEIKDFKISSL
+497 ALEEIKEFKFPSL
-512 REKILPKPTIETT
+512 KPKPTTETT
-525 AETKE
+525 AEMKEKETKE
-530 NDTKEAV
+530 NDTKEI
-537 GKALQTKENDTK
+537 Q
-549 EAVGKALQTK
+549 
-559 ENDTKEAVGKA
+559 
-570 LQTKENDTKEAVGKA
+570 
-585 LQTKENDTKE
+585 
-595 TKETQPK
+595 ETQPK
-602 QAPTALQEFMANHS
+602 EAPTALQEFMANHS
-616 ELIEEI
+616 DLIEEI

>member
-64 TGPKA
+64 EGPKA
-69 VPCDTCIQ
+69 VPCDTCTQ

-230 ITESKVAEMLG
+230 ITEGKVAEMLG

-251 FQSLINQDEARL
+251 FQSLINQDEVRL

-344 ILELEQSKESVLKP
+344 ILELEQTP
-358 LNQNANASKQE
+358 FNQNPSISYNAPKQE
-369 PKSTEKIEQAERIEG
+369 PKSTEKIEKP
-384 TEKKEKL
+384 EKK
-391 ETRENTETLQT
+391 ENTETQQT
-402 LMLSAKDRIFH
+402 PMLSAKDRIFH

-422 VYERNYELGEVFEK
+422 VYERNYELGAVFEK

-453 SLATDK
+453 SLATNK

-497 TLETQEIKDFKISSL
+497 AREETKEVKDFKISSL
-512 REKILPKPTIETT
+512 KEKILPKPTTETT
-525 AETKE
+525 AEMQENDTKKAVEKETKEIQENETKDAVEKKAKE
-530 NDTKEAV
+530 NDTKEV
-537 GKALQTKENDTK
+537 Q
-549 EAVGKALQTK
+549 
-559 ENDTKEAVGKA
+559 
-570 LQTKENDTKEAVGKA
+570 
-585 LQTKENDTKE
+585 
-595 TKETQPK
+595 ETQPK

-616 ELIEEI
+616 NLIEEI
-622 KSEFEIKSVEL
+622 KSEFEIKSVEWL
-633 L
+633 

>member
-64 TGPKA
+64 KGPKA
-69 VPCDTCIQ
+69 VPCDTCTQ

-263 QERYAILE
+263 QECYAILE

-304 FKIIMSSLSLL
+304 FKIIMSGLSLL

-344 ILELEQSKESVLKP
+344 ILELEQSKESALKP
-358 LNQNANASKQE
+358 LNQSANAPKQE
-369 PKSTEKIEQAERIEG
+369 PKSTDKIEKP
-384 TEKKEKL
+384 EKK
-391 ETRENTETLQT
+391 ENTETPQT
-402 LMLSAKDRIFH
+402 PMLSAKDRIFH

-422 VYERNYELGEVFEK
+422 VYERNYELGAVFEK

-453 SLATDK
+453 SLATHK

-483 NIKIALKHH
+483 NIKIALKNHS
-492 LENKS
+492 ENKS
-497 TLETQEIKDFKISSL
+497 TLEEIKEFKFPSL
-512 REKILPKPTIETT
+512 KPKPTTETT
-525 AETKE
+525 AEMKEKETKEAIEKETKEKEIKE
-530 NDTKEAV
+530 NDTKEI
-537 GKALQTKENDTK
+537 Q
-549 EAVGKALQTK
+549 
-559 ENDTKEAVGKA
+559 
-570 LQTKENDTKEAVGKA
+570 
-585 LQTKENDTKE
+585 
-595 TKETQPK
+595 ETQPK
-602 QAPTALQEFMANHS
+602 ETPTALQEFMANHS
-616 ELIEEI
+616 DLIEEI

>member
-64 TGPKA
+64 EGPKA
-69 VPCDTCIQ
+69 VPCDTCTQ

-304 FKIIMSSLSLL
+304 FKIIMSGLSLL

-358 LNQNANASKQE
+358 LNQNANAFKQE
-369 PKSTEKIEQAERIEG
+369 SAEKIEKPEKREDAE
-384 TEKKEKL
+384 TP
-391 ETRENTETLQT
+391 QT
-402 LMLSAKDRIFH
+402 PMLSAKDRIFH

-422 VYERNYELGEVFEK
+422 VYERNYELGAVFEK

-453 SLATDK
+453 SLATHK

-483 NIKIALKHH
+483 NIKIALKNHS
-492 LENKS
+492 ENKS
-497 TLETQEIKDFKISSL
+497 AKEVVKEFKFPFS
-512 REKILPKPTIETT
+512 KPKPTTETT
-525 AETKE
+525 VETKEKEVQENDTKEAVENETKE
-530 NDTKEAV
+530 NDTKEI
-537 GKALQTKENDTK
+537 Q
-549 EAVGKALQTK
+549 
-559 ENDTKEAVGKA
+559 
-570 LQTKENDTKEAVGKA
+570 
-585 LQTKENDTKE
+585 
-595 TKETQPK
+595 ETQPK
-602 QAPTALQEFMANHS
+602 ETPTALQEFMANYS
-616 ELIEEI
+616 DLIEEI

>member
-197 ETSALEKLA
+197 ESSALEKLA

-263 QERYAILE
+263 KERYAILE

-344 ILELEQSKESVLKP
+344 ILELEQTKESVFKP
-358 LNQNANASKQE
+358 INQNANAPKQE
-369 PKSTEKIEQAERIEG
+369 PKSAEKIEKP
-384 TEKKEKL
+384 EK
-391 ETRENTETLQT
+391 RENTEKIASAETPQT
-402 LMLSAKDRIFH
+402 PMLSAKDRIFH

-422 VYERNYELGEVFEK
+422 VYERNYELGAVFEK

-453 SLATDK
+453 SLATNK

-471 KSIVDGVFGKGE
+471 KSIVDSVFGKGE
-483 NIKIALKHH
+483 SIKIALKNH

-497 TLETQEIKDFKISSL
+497 AREETKEIKDFKISSL
-512 REKILPKPTIETT
+512 REKILPQPTTETT
-525 AETKE
+525 AEMKE
-530 NDTKEAV
+530 KETKEAV
-537 GKALQTKENDTK
+537 KKEIK
-549 EAVGKALQTK
+549 EK
-559 ENDTKEAVGKA
+559 EIQKKEI
-570 LQTKENDTKEAVGKA
+570 
-585 LQTKENDTKE
+585 KENDTKE

-602 QAPTALQEFMANHS
+602 EAPTALQEFMANHS
-616 ELIEEI
+616 NLIEEI

>member
-64 TGPKA
+64 EGPKA
-69 VPCDTCIQ
+69 VPCDTCTQ

-280 EMMLFLKAKLLSPDS
+280 EMMLFLKAKLLSPDA

-304 FKIIMSSLSLL
+304 FKIIMSGLSLL

-358 LNQNANASKQE
+358 LNQNANAFKQE
-369 PKSTEKIEQAERIEG
+369 SAEKIEKP
-384 TEKKEKL
+384 EK
-391 ETRENTETLQT
+391 RESAQT
-402 LMLSAKDRIFH
+402 PQTPMLSAKDRIFH

-422 VYERNYELGEVFEK
+422 VYERNYELGVVFEK
-436 NIRFIDFD
+436 NIHFIDFD

-453 SLATDK
+453 SLATNK

-483 NIKIALKHH
+483 NIKIALKNQ
-492 LENKS
+492 NKS
-497 TLETQEIKDFKISSL
+497 ALEEIKEFKFPSL
-512 REKILPKPTIETT
+512 KPKPTTETT

-530 NDTKEAV
+530 NDTKEAIE
-537 GKALQTKENDTK
+537 KETKENDTK
-549 EAVGKALQTK
+549 EIQ
-559 ENDTKEAVGKA
+559 
-570 LQTKENDTKEAVGKA
+570 
-585 LQTKENDTKE
+585 
-595 TKETQPK
+595 ETQPK
-602 QAPTALQEFMANHS
+602 ETPTALQEFMANHS
-616 ELIEEI
+616 DLIEEI

>member
-251 FQSLINQDEARL
+251 FQSLINQDEVQL

-344 ILELEQSKESVLKP
+344 IVELEQAP
-358 LNQNANASKQE
+358 FNQNPSISYNAPKQE

-384 TEKKEKL
+384 TEKKESAEKK
-391 ETRENTETLQT
+391 ENTETLQT
-402 LMLSAKDRIFH
+402 PMLSAKDRIFH

-422 VYERNYELGEVFEK
+422 VYERNYELGAVFEK

-453 SLATDK
+453 SLATHK

-483 NIKIALKHH
+483 SIKIALKNHS
-492 LENKS
+492 ENKS
-497 TLETQEIKDFKISSL
+497 TLEEIKEVKDFKISSL
-512 REKILPKPTIETT
+512 REKILPKPTTETT

-530 NDTKEAV
+530 KEV
-537 GKALQTKENDTK
+537 QKNEIKEKEVQENDTK
-549 EAVGKALQTK
+549 EVQ
-559 ENDTKEAVGKA
+559 
-570 LQTKENDTKEAVGKA
+570 
-585 LQTKENDTKE
+585 
-595 TKETQPK
+595 ETQPK

-616 ELIEEI
+616 NLIEEI

>member
-64 TGPKA
+64 EGPKA

-197 ETSALEKLA
+197 ESSALEKLA

-344 ILELEQSKESVLKP
+344 ILELEQTP
-358 LNQNANASKQE
+358 FNQNPSISYNDSKQE

-402 LMLSAKDRIFH
+402 PMLSAKDRIFH

-422 VYERNYELGEVFEK
+422 VYERNYELGAVFEK

-453 SLATDK
+453 SLAADK

-483 NIKIALKHH
+483 NIKIALKNHS
-492 LENKS
+492 ENKS
-497 TLETQEIKDFKISSL
+497 ALEVVKELKFPYSK
-512 REKILPKPTIETT
+512 PKPTTETT
-525 AETKE
+525 AEMQEKETKEAVKKEIKEKEIQKKEIKE
-530 NDTKEAV
+530 NDTKEV
-537 GKALQTKENDTK
+537 Q
-549 EAVGKALQTK
+549 EA
-559 ENDTKEAVGKA
+559 
-570 LQTKENDTKEAVGKA
+570 
-585 LQTKENDTKE
+585 
-595 TKETQPK
+595 QPK
-602 QAPTALQEFMANHS
+602 EAPTALQEFMANHS
-616 ELIEEI
+616 NLIEEI

>member
-64 TGPKA
+64 EGPKA
-69 VPCDTCIQ
+69 VPCDTCTQ

-280 EMMLFLKAKLLSPDS
+280 EMMLFLKAKLLSSDA

-304 FKIIMSSLSLL
+304 FKIIMSGLSLL

-339 ALDDA
+339 AIDDA
-344 ILELEQSKESVLKP
+344 ILELEQSKESALKP
-358 LNQNANASKQE
+358 LNQNANAFKQE
-369 PKSTEKIEQAERIEG
+369 SAEKIEKPEKRESAE
-384 TEKKEKL
+384 TP
-391 ETRENTETLQT
+391 QT
-402 LMLSAKDRIFH
+402 PMLSAKDRIFH

-422 VYERNYELGEVFEK
+422 VYERNYELGAVFEK

-471 KSIVDGVFGKGE
+471 KSIVNGVFGKGE
-483 NIKIALKHH
+483 NIKIALKNHS
-492 LENKS
+492 ENKS
-497 TLETQEIKDFKISSL
+497 ALEVVKEFKFPPL
-512 REKILPKPTIETT
+512 KPKPTTETT

-530 NDTKEAV
+530 NDTKEV
-537 GKALQTKENDTK
+537 QEI
-549 EAVGKALQTK
+549 QP
-559 ENDTKEAVGKA
+559 
-570 LQTKENDTKEAVGKA
+570 
-585 LQTKENDTKE
+585 KE
-595 TKETQPK
+595 T
-602 QAPTALQEFMANHS
+602 PTALQEFMANYS
-616 ELIEEI
+616 DLIEEI

>member
-197 ETSALEKLA
+197 ESSALEKLA

-251 FQSLINQDEARL
+251 FQSLINQDETRL
-263 QERYAILE
+263 KERYAILE

-304 FKIIMSSLSLL
+304 FKIIMSALSLL

-358 LNQNANASKQE
+358 INQNANAPKQE
-369 PKSTEKIEQAERIEG
+369 PKSAEKIERAERIEG
-384 TEKKEKL
+384 TEKIASA
-391 ETRENTETLQT
+391 ETPQT
-402 LMLSAKDRIFH
+402 PMLSAKDRIFH

-422 VYERNYELGEVFEK
+422 VYERNYELGAVFEK

-453 SLATDK
+453 SLATHK

-483 NIKIALKHH
+483 NIKIALKNQ
-492 LENKS
+492 NKS
-497 TLETQEIKDFKISSL
+497 ALEVVKEFKFPYS
-512 REKILPKPTIETT
+512 KPKPTTETT
-525 AETKE
+525 AEMKEKEVQKNEIKEKEIKE
-530 NDTKEAV
+530 NDTKEV
-537 GKALQTKENDTK
+537 QEI
-549 EAVGKALQTK
+549 
-559 ENDTKEAVGKA
+559 
-570 LQTKENDTKEAVGKA
+570 
-585 LQTKENDTKE
+585 
-595 TKETQPK
+595 QPK
-602 QAPTALQEFMANHS
+602 EAPTALQEFMANHS
-616 ELIEEI
+616 NLIEEI